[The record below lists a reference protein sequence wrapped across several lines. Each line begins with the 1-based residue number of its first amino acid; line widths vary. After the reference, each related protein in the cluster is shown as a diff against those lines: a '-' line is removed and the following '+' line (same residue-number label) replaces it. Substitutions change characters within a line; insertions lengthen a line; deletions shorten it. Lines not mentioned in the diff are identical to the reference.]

1 MILQKS
7 KNISLSFSPFKAY
20 KTSDNKLRFSDGFIF
35 NIFEDSKNKDGNE
48 LDVSLKESCNF
59 CRPSNMREDFSYEKG
74 DKFYLSIDRYDIKSS
89 KIIKVE
95 ASESLRISY
104 IKKLKK
110 DYILICAINNLGNI
124 NQILKQ
130 NVFIQDR
137 SFATKKAFQVSPIST
152 NARAGEIISKKYKM
166 EGGFAVCLSS
176 GKVLFVEGIDEFE
189 VQGEKSLLEKEE
201 PEKIIYLV
209 AEYTTEFATLDQ
221 LNNDAYFPYEV
232 IRSATLT
239 NAYLEI
245 QEKERDRDSIEQ
257 EAPKTGK
264 RGNQAYGKFYI
275 PIYPLRP
282 YGFNTQPK
290 EGNLYLAPYVERYQ
304 VLVGSDRFTGPD
316 GEYANPVYDPIE
328 LSAKPPLYYIWISSN
343 VLYQDI
349 PLTDEDIIDAILD
362 ALLDEEYEGGE
373 PIDLTYAIDKHSV
386 LKLMGG

>member
-7 KNISLSFSPFKAY
+7 KNISLSFSPFKAH

-59 CRPSNMREDFSYEKG
+59 CRPLNMREDFSYEKG
-74 DKFYLSIDRYDIKSS
+74 DKFYLSIDKYSIQTS
-89 KIIKVE
+89 KIIKVAE
-95 ASESLRISY
+95 SESLPRFIDGRE
-104 IKKLKK
+104 K
-110 DYILICAINNLGNI
+110 DNILICAINNLGSI

-137 SFATKKAFQVSPIST
+137 SFATKKAFQVNQIST
-152 NARAGEIISKKYKM
+152 KVDERTGEITSAKYKM

-189 VQGEKSLLEKEE
+189 VEGEKTLLEKEE
-201 PEKIIYLV
+201 PEKWIYLV

-275 PIYPLRP
+275 PIYPLRLFR
-282 YGFNTQPK
+282 FNPKGK

-304 VLVGSDRFTGPD
+304 VLVGSESFLGPD

-328 LSAKPPLYYIWISSN
+328 LSAKPPIYYIWSSTN
-343 VLYQDI
+343 VLDI
-349 PLTDEDIIDAILD
+349 PLDDEDIIE
-362 ALLDEEYEGGE
+362 ALLDEDYEGGE
-373 PIDLTYAIDKHSV
+373 PIDLSYAIDKHSV
-386 LKLMGG
+386 LKLAAG

>member
-1 MILQKS
+1 MILQKG
-7 KNISLSFSPFKAY
+7 KNVSLSFSPFQAY

-95 ASESLRISY
+95 ASESLRITY
-104 IKKLKK
+104 IKK

-221 LNNDAYFPYEV
+221 ENHSAYVPYDV
-232 IRSATLT
+232 ITSATLT

-245 QEKERDRDSIEQ
+245 QGKERDRDSIEQ

-304 VLVGSDRFTGPD
+304 ILVDSEPFSGPD
-316 GEYANPVYDPIE
+316 GFPARPEYESEFPDE
-328 LSAKPPLYYIWISSN
+328 FEPPLYYIWISTDVNQS
-343 VLYQDI
+343 I
-349 PLTDEDIIDAILD
+349 PLTQAGIIGAIIDGAF
-362 ALLDEEYEGGE
+362 
-373 PIDLTYAIDKHSV
+373 DLTYALEKHSV
-386 LKLMGG
+386 LKLRV